1 MTMNIMGIVEEMSIS
16 KFKATCLA
24 VVERVRKTRTPILIT
39 RHGVP
44 VAQLLPPQPAEKPK
58 TWLGSMA
65 GTVTILGDIVGPITH
80 PDEWEAMRD

>member
-1 MTMNIMGIVEEMSIS
+1 MSKLLDVDEIPIS

-24 VVERVRKTRTPILIT
+24 VLERVRKTRTPILIT

-44 VAQLLPPQPAEKPK
+44 VAEVVPHQPQERPK

-65 GTVTILGDIVGPITH
+65 GTAQILGDIVSPVT
-80 PDEWEAMRD
+80 DESEWEALRD

>member
-1 MTMNIMGIVEEMSIS
+1 MTMYILVDMEEMAIS

-44 VAQLLPPQPAEKPK
+44 VAQIIPPQPAERQK

-65 GTVTILGDIVGPITH
+65 GTAKILGDIVAPVMD
-80 PDEWEAMRD
+80 PDDWEAMRD

>member
-1 MTMNIMGIVEEMSIS
+1 MYILLGMEEMAIS

-44 VAQLLPPQPAEKPK
+44 VAQIVPPQPVERPK
-58 TWLGSMA
+58 GWLGSMA
-65 GTVTILGDIVGPITH
+65 GTAQILGDIVGSISGPE
-80 PDEWEAMRD
+80 EWEATRD